1 MNQYRKNFDKLY
13 NKINKLAQKG
23 SDYIYEYFSL
33 IDETVSLGQ
42 YSLLEDVMKVKYGI
56 TLRNFLSVNDFKEN
70 SFEIVRSLTNDLS
83 AVNLQKLLD
92 QKSVYQVGFYIY
104 DKITNQ
110 YLGDVKELETQIGK
124 RFTNTKLI
132 NLTIDLQAERGIQ
145 SSIYSAIPTF
155 ENNPL
160 YTRRYIVGDLL
171 LYQGTIYQ
179 CQLAYTYSSTNR
191 LTPTF
196 SAYWAQMITPTYSAA
211 FFTSSSISL
220 AQKYSSAID
229 FLRGYTYSNLSA
241 NSFVEE
247 DYVDDYVE

>member
-1 MNQYRKNFDKLY
+1 MNLYRRNFEKLY

-23 SDYIYEYFSL
+23 SDYIFEYYTL
-33 IDETVSLGQ
+33 IDETVSFGQ

-56 TLRNFLSVNDFKEN
+56 NVRNFFSVNDFKQN
-70 SFEIVRSLTNDLS
+70 SFEIIRNLTNDLN

-110 YLGDVKELETQIGK
+110 YLGDIKELESQVGS
-124 RFTNTKLI
+124 RFTNTRLI

-160 YTRRYIVGDLL
+160 YKRSYIDGDLL
-171 LYQGTIYQ
+171 LYQGNIYQ
-179 CQLAYTYSSTNR
+179 CQLSYTYSNTNR

-196 SAYWAQMITPTYSAA
+196 SAYWSQMIVPTYSTA
-211 FFTSSSISL
+211 FFTSSNITL
-220 AQKYSSAID
+220 VQKYSSAID
-229 FLRGYTYSNLSA
+229 FLKGYTYSNLSS
-241 NSFVEE
+241 NSFVAE